1 MSESPLLAVI
11 EHRVSA
17 LMSQI
22 QELKGNRDYYKVW
35 ERADRR
41 QIDALVSQI
50 EEVLSQA
57 MSLNCEL
64 GRAIFGY
71 HGDSWLFRFHDPYQP
86 QKRTSTARKKL

>member
-22 QELKGNRDYYKVW
+22 QELKGNRDYFKVW
-35 ERADRR
+35 DRADRR

-50 EEVLSQA
+50 EEVLSHA
-57 MSLNCEL
+57 MSLNCAL
-64 GRAIFGY
+64 GRAIFGK
-71 HGDSWLFRFHDPYQP
+71 GGSWLFRFHDPYQP
-86 QKRTSTARKKL
+86 QKRTCPARRKS